1 MKLRF
6 LLQPSCSLSVVF
18 NIPRWYGFTGFYFC
32 YYFRLF
38 FHCDLKTMVTILF
51 QLPGVS
57 NFFVA
62 NYKISF
68 CKYLHRPLKEGV
80 FSAFWIREFNNRTA
94 RSKLSIQFL

>member
-38 FHCDLKTMVTILF
+38 FHCDLKMWSVLF
-51 QLPGVS
+51 QLPGI
-57 NFFVA
+57 
-62 NYKISF
+62 YQK
-68 CKYLHRPLKEGV
+68 
-80 FSAFWIREFNNRTA
+80 
-94 RSKLSIQFL
+94 FLCGQL